1 MTIAPVGLLM
11 IRAWVEEGCEQR
23 LRVVIRLTG
32 DSWRGFEHELA
43 LSDPARVEEVV
54 REWLA
59 NVAGQP

>member
-32 DSWRGFEHELA
+32 DSWRGFEHELS